1 MNTHLSFLKLTSL
14 HPSLFIIG
22 QALSCYHPS
31 ISIYSQTY
39 WKILQSKTSAL
50 RGLVMQAQNHSLH
63 LVPPGPPL
71 PYLGPKAFAACLFAL
86 QDCSRCEAN
95 ISKHDSSDH
104 LHLQIFR
111 KGSLQALAFTFM
123 YFPLSSSGAEACGIT
138 PKSCWTMDPQEGDH
152 VPHKPC
158 THALTATFR

>member
-1 MNTHLSFLKLTSL
+1 ML
-14 HPSLFIIG
+14 
-22 QALSCYHPS
+22 PS
-31 ISIYSQTY
+31 IDINLPPKHTGKSSNLKHLHCVAS
-39 WKILQSKTSAL
+39 WCRRKITASTWS
-50 RGLVMQAQNHSLH
+50 H
-63 LVPPGPPL
+63 LPN
-71 PYLGPKAFAACLFAL
+71 LGPKAFAACLFAL

-158 THALTATFR
+158 THALTATFRWWQGCRKDKTRRPWCL